1 MEESLL
7 KEIYMSDCG
16 PIDKIKNTEEYD
28 RLSDEAEKYYGK
40 LIKVLGKEQKT
51 WLDDLLDL
59 ETLIAAEMG
68 FMCFRAGIKFGIQFI
83 TEAFRKEN
91 EKK

>member
-16 PIDKIKNTEEYD
+16 PIDKVKNTEEYD
-28 RLSDEAEKYYGK
+28 KLTDEVMNYYNKLSE
-40 LIKVLGKEQKT
+40 ILGEEPKT
-51 WLDDLLDL
+51 WLNELYGT
-59 ETLIAAEMG
+59 ETLISSEWG
-68 FMCFRAGIKFGIQFI
+68 FMCFRAGIKFGIRFI
-83 TEAFRKEN
+83 TEAFGKEN